1 MNKILFN
8 LIFFLLFFL
17 LIDLY
22 FWQSIKNNDLFIIPK
37 NKLFKY
43 LYWLISLFCIV
54 TLYITIVQ
62 YHKQDSPK
70 VFVIIR
76 SIILSIYL
84 TKFISIV
91 PLIIDDLYR
100 SLRYFNSLIFESPS
114 KSSRISRLKFLQNFS
129 LIIFFTILPT
139 LLWGIFFGRHNFKK
153 YFVNVKINKWPKKIN
168 GLKII
173 QLSDLH
179 LGSFTSKKPIE
190 KIVNI
195 INDEKP
201 DLFVFTGDLVNN
213 YYWESYEYID
223 ILKKIKSKHGKFSIL
238 GNHDYGDYLGINKKT
253 KKGLKEWNYNLS
265 MIKKVHKKLGFKL
278 LLNENVEMKIKNCYF
293 NLIGIEN
300 WGSGR
305 FSKYGDLSKSTK
317 NINNL
322 IPSILLSHDPSSWEK
337 ITLKHTKKIDLQL
350 SGHTHGFQIGI
361 ELKNFKWS
369 PSQLKYKQWAG
380 LYKKNKSQI
389 YVNRGVGYLGYAGR
403 VGINPEISVIK
414 IFNG

>member
-43 LYWLISLFCIV
+43 LYWLISIFCIV

-153 YFVNVKINKWPKKIN
+153 YFVNIKINKWPKKIN
-168 GLKII
+168 GL
-173 QLSDLH
+173 
-179 LGSFTSKKPIE
+179 
-190 KIVNI
+190 
-195 INDEKP
+195 
-201 DLFVFTGDLVNN
+201 
-213 YYWESYEYID
+213 
-223 ILKKIKSKHGKFSIL
+223 
-238 GNHDYGDYLGINKKT
+238 
-253 KKGLKEWNYNLS
+253 
-265 MIKKVHKKLGFKL
+265 
-278 LLNENVEMKIKNCYF
+278 
-293 NLIGIEN
+293 
-300 WGSGR
+300 
-305 FSKYGDLSKSTK
+305 
-317 NINNL
+317 
-322 IPSILLSHDPSSWEK
+322 
-337 ITLKHTKKIDLQL
+337 
-350 SGHTHGFQIGI
+350 
-361 ELKNFKWS
+361 
-369 PSQLKYKQWAG
+369 
-380 LYKKNKSQI
+380 
-389 YVNRGVGYLGYAGR
+389 
-403 VGINPEISVIK
+403 
-414 IFNG
+414 